1 VRSKN
6 LAHVEPGRLGPIR
19 REVERRR
26 AAGDDIIDLGSD
38 ESGLEA
44 SRSIL
49 GIAARA
55 VEQEDM
61 RHPDAGG
68 ILDLRAAAARLFS
81 LLSGGRPVNA
91 DHIVVTNGARHALFS
106 ACFVLFETGDHVLV
120 PVPSSPWVTGIVRLA
135 RATPVTVPG
144 AVDWSLKVSARELE
158 ERSDARTAGVIL
170 NSPVDPTGAVYTRAE
185 LKSILEWASG
195 RSLWVIVD
203 ESYRQLHYGSGPAPS
218 VFDLPD
224 ELVQRAIVT
233 SALGPSPGMVGWRV
247 GVAAAPADVARAMV
261 LLQQYTTGG
270 ASVPAQRSAA
280 AVLTDERAEAE
291 RQQTIDLLR
300 EKRDRVVQ
308 FFRDRLAGIEFVD
321 PLGGLYVFFR
331 VDAFFEGEIDGAAA
345 FCERLLDEQGVA
357 LAAGDVFGDGRWA
370 RLTYAA
376 PDEDL
381 DRGLE
386 RMAEFADALTKGRMP

>member
-1 VRSKN
+1 MSNLGDSARSVARSSVDGLRVTTSLTWDQMN
-6 LAHVEPGRLGPIR
+6 PGSKPRGRYWASR
-19 REVERRR
+19 REPSSKKTCGIPTPAVFSTYGPRRR
-26 AAGDDIIDLGSD
+26 GS
-38 ESGLEA
+38 SHC
-44 SRSIL
+44 S
-49 GIAARA
+49 
-55 VEQEDM
+55 
-61 RHPDAGG
+61 
-68 ILDLRAAAARLFS
+68 
-81 LLSGGRPVNA
+81 
-91 DHIVVTNGARHALFS
+91 LFS